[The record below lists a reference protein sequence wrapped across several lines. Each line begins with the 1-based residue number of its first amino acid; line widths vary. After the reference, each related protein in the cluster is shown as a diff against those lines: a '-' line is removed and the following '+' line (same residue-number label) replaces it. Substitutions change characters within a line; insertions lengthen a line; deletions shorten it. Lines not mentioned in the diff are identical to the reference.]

1 MKKFLLHF
9 EHHNDCVVVDITK
22 VDPSNTDPKHGNSQ
36 TVLAFRFS
44 RKDAEQYLRAGG
56 ADADML
62 ERTFATL
69 KRSSVAWLDIV

>member
-22 VDPSNTDPKHGNSQ
+22 VDPSITDPKHGNSQ

-44 RKDAEQYLRAGG
+44 RKDAEQYLRAVG

-69 KRSSVAWLDIV
+69 KRNSVASLDIV

>member
-9 EHHNDCVVVDITK
+9 EHHK
-22 VDPSNTDPKHGNSQ
+22 PK

-44 RKDAEQYLRAGG
+44 RKDAEQYLRAVG

-62 ERTFATL
+62 ERTFAIL
-69 KRSSVAWLDIV
+69 KRTSVASLAIV

>member
-9 EHHNDCVVVDITK
+9 EHHNECVVVDITK
-22 VDPSNTDPKHGNSQ
+22 VDPSNTDPKRRNTQ

-44 RKDAEQYLRAGG
+44 RKDAEQYLRAVG

-62 ERTFATL
+62 ERTFAIL
-69 KRSSVAWLDIV
+69 KRTSVASLAIV